1 MNPRRAGKYNAL
13 VQAFRAS
20 RAQDDYGQPI
30 ETWAP
35 LSAPFFASFRE
46 AKAEDR
52 VSGEN
57 TEYTLETLELFADAY
72 DLVGIKSDDRI
83 KLNGKLF
90 DIVSLHTQGL
100 DARGPVRITI
110 VAREGIV

>member
-1 MNPRRAGKYNAL
+1 MTRRAGKYNAL

-52 VSGEN
+52 VSNGN

-90 DIVSLHTQGL
+90 DIVSMHTQGL
-100 DARGPVRITI
+100 DARGPVRVTI
-110 VAREGIV
+110 VSREGIV